1 MPYSNNSDD
10 NIESIFS
17 SYIYQTPLKLAVQF
31 NIVFIHSEDKV
42 VLKNV
47 MYTLKNVVGNISVCT
62 LCLLEVDEIR
72 KAYVFRTQVLA
83 SLILM
88 RHLSY
93 FLLNLQQTKKKLI
106 LTLTIVSWEKTAN
119 QTFYGQNFTIHAG
132 KLCSTK

>member
-1 MPYSNNSDD
+1 
-10 NIESIFS
+10 
-17 SYIYQTPLKLAVQF
+17 
-31 NIVFIHSEDKV
+31 
-42 VLKNV
+42 

-93 FLLNLQQTKKKLI
+93 FLLNLQQTNKKTYSYSDYRLMRKD
-106 LTLTIVSWEKTAN
+106 
-119 QTFYGQNFTIHAG
+119 
-132 KLCSTK
+132 C